1 MASGRLPAPRA
12 VGFGEMTASH
22 LDVRLL
28 ISARKQ
34 INELIESRTEA
45 VASGL
50 AEDHAAYKQRCG
62 EIQGMR
68 MALDVMENIVREMG
82 DSRT

>member
-1 MASGRLPAPRA
+1 
-12 VGFGEMTASH
+12 MTASH

-28 ISARKQ
+28 NRARTQ
-34 INELIESRTEA
+34 INELIASRTEA
-45 VASGL
+45 VASGM

-68 MALDVMENIVREMG
+68 MALEVMEEIVREMG
-82 DSRT
+82 DNRP

>member
-1 MASGRLPAPRA
+1 
-12 VGFGEMTASH
+12 MTASH

-28 ISARKQ
+28 TRARQQ
-34 INELIESRTEA
+34 INELIDSRTEA
-45 VASGL
+45 VASGM

-68 MALDVMENIVREMG
+68 MALEVMEEIVRQMG
-82 DSRT
+82 ESRL